1 MAALVETFEILI
13 SECEPPEVRMAALT
27 DLRSHLEGQLAAKR
41 DALVETESDLRYRER
56 PDH

>member
-1 MAALVETFEILI
+1 MFI